1 MNTFNQTP
9 IHVIK
14 ARLWEWEGKGA
25 WHFIT
30 IEKEQGQEIKNDWHW
45 PRKGFGSMPVEVR
58 IGSTKWRT
66 SIFPEKGG
74 SYLLPIKKSVREEK
88 NIRAGDTLELEICVL
103 T

>member
-1 MNTFNQTP
+1 MF
-9 IHVIK
+9 HEIK

-30 IEKEQGQEIKNDWHW
+30 INKTQGLEIKKDYHW
-45 PRKGFGSMPVEVR
+45 PRRGFGSIPVEVLL
-58 IGSTKWRT
+58 GKMKWRT

-74 SYLLPIKKSVREEK
+74 TYVLPIKKIVRQNA
-88 NIRAGDTLELEICVL
+88 NIKAGDTINIKLSVI